1 MSEDYSG
8 LDLEAFMLDDDDD
21 DDDDSINLFRD
32 FSPSPNDMDILSN
45 SHPND
50 DHLLV
55 LKSEFGHSQFKPIQ
69 WTVISTVLDN
79 YNQNSSMVKDQ
90 CIVMATGFGKSL
102 CYQFIPV
109 YKNSL
114 ALVISPLISLM
125 QDQVRL
131 MEMRGIPAVFLG
143 SGQENSSLALNR
155 LYKNE
160 CRLLYISPE
169 YCMNSGSEFITGL
182 HKQIPICLVAI
193 DEAHCVSSWG
203 HDFRPEYGKLSQL
216 RKWLPE
222 VPFLALTATASEL
235 VRKDIVSR
243 LSLKN
248 AKIRTSTLNRPN
260 LYFEIHQKS
269 KEIET
274 DMKTLLHNES
284 PSSFR
289 GKYSFRG
296 SCIVYCISR
305 NATEEVSGLLNNL
318 GVKCEYYHA
327 GLTPKRRGE
336 IHAQFVRDEIEC
348 IVATVAFGMGIDK
361 PDVRLIIHYG
371 APKEMESYMQEVGR
385 AGRDGIQSKCVVFY
399 SAKDFFILQRIVLTG
414 LDWNESLKEH
424 RSKMM
429 QKMEKFLRSHQC
441 RRQQLLNHFDEVYDP
456 NIDDAS
462 IRCCDV
468 CTADLEE
475 KKKGLYKLNIDKTSD
490 FTEEA
495 KLMLDSVQCRNGKAG
510 VGQHAHMLTASSQTP
525 DWLKS
530 NRLYGLGKKRSYKW
544 WMTFGKLLQYEG
556 FLDVKPVSHGFGNT
570 ISITNRSKEF
580 LTNVNNNTPDFV
592 KLIPTPEMNKA
603 TSHPT
608 FQSTTSRPVPTKV
621 PSYKAVQNNTNAIY
635 QGSLLLPRVSSEVS
649 YELVRVGGLP
659 SQDDLAPE
667 QEDMQENLYL
677 KLISI
682 RGNLAIKFDC
692 APYMICGNKLASN
705 LATLRPSNLENLKK
719 IDGVSDVFCK
729 KYGDEFLQEIKN
741 FCREN
746 PDLTI
751 DYYARPQVSNER
763 SPLKKRTVANPTLY
777 GIDLTVY
784 ERYSKDMLSIE
795 EICKHYSLTSAIVY
809 ASLTQALDAGYLV
822 DYKKLG
828 LDGGIEKLVL
838 DVVRAPPINSDLS
851 KIVQIKGLLKHLPE
865 WMIDMSLTLIRITFG
880 INQSPPI
887 QCTPQQDLN
896 TSQTSQIK
904 LPDMKRSD
912 SSISLT
918 TNNSPIP
925 QNKLPTMKRSSSN
938 ISMDNPPPIPKF
950 TSQNSICTISEG
962 VNVIPSRPKKRKL
975 PAWL

>member
-1 MSEDYSG
+1 MCEDYSC
-8 LDLEAFMLDDDDD
+8 LDLESFMLDDDDD
-21 DDDDSINLFRD
+21 DSINFLKY
-32 FSPSPNDMDILSN
+32 FSSSQDDAVVSNN

-50 DHLLV
+50 DHLRV

-69 WTVISTVLDN
+69 WTVISTVLDC
-79 YNQNSSMVKDQ
+79 YNQDSLKLKDQ

-109 YKNSL
+109 YKKSL

-143 SGQENSSLALNR
+143 SGQENSSLALTR
-155 LYKNE
+155 LYQNE
-160 CRLLYISPE
+160 YRLLYITPE
-169 YCMNSGSEFITGL
+169 FCINSGPDFITGL

-216 RKWLPE
+216 REWLPK

-235 VRKDIVSR
+235 VRRDIVSQ
-243 LSLKN
+243 LSLQN
-248 AKIRTSTLNRPN
+248 AEIRTSTLNRPN

-296 SCIVYCISR
+296 SCIIYCISR

-318 GVKCEYYHA
+318 GVKCDYYHA

-361 PDVRLIIHYG
+361 PDIRLVIHYG

-385 AGRDGIQSKCVVFY
+385 AGRDGLQSKCVVFY
-399 SAKDFFILQRIVLTG
+399 SAKDFFILQRIVLAG

-441 RRQQLLNHFDEVYDP
+441 RRQQLLSHFDEVYDP

-462 IRCCDV
+462 IRCCDI
-468 CTADLEE
+468 CTADSEE
-475 KKKGLYKLNIDKTSD
+475 KKEGFHKLNIDKTSD

-495 KLMLDSVQCRNGKAG
+495 KLMLDSVRSRDGKTG
-510 VGQHAHMLTASSQTP
+510 VGIHARMLTASSQTP
-525 DWLKS
+525 EWLKS

-544 WMTFGKLLQYEG
+544 WMAFGKLLQYEG
-556 FLDVKPVSHGFGNT
+556 YLDVKPISHGYGNT
-570 ISITNRSKEF
+570 IALTKRSKEF
-580 LTNVNNNTPDFV
+580 LTNVDNNNQDFV

-603 TSHPT
+603 TSNPT
-608 FQSTTSRPVPTKV
+608 FQSTTKPVPTKV
-621 PSYKAVQNNTNAIY
+621 PSYKVVQNNTNAIY
-635 QGSLLLPRVSSEVS
+635 QGSLLLPRVSSEAS

-659 SQDDLAPE
+659 SLDELTPE

-677 KLISI
+677 RLISI
-682 RGNLAIKFDC
+682 RSNLAAKFDC
-692 APYMICGNKLASN
+692 APYMICGNKLATN
-705 LATLRPSNLENLKK
+705 LATLRPSNFENLNK

-729 KYGDEFLQEIKN
+729 KYGDDFLQEIEK

-746 PDLTI
+746 PGLNT
-751 DYYARPQVSNER
+751 DYYASPQISNER
-763 SPLKKRTVANPTLY
+763 SPLKKRIIANPSLQ
-777 GIDLTVY
+777 GMDLTVY
-784 ERYSKDMLSIE
+784 ERYSKDMLSVE
-795 EICKHYSLTSAIVY
+795 EICKHYSLPSTIVY

-828 LDGGIEKLVL
+828 LDEGIEKLVL
-838 DVVRAPPINSDLS
+838 DVVRAHPINSDLS
-851 KIVQIKGLLKHLPE
+851 KTVQIKGLLKHLPE
-865 WMIDMSLTLIRITFG
+865 WMIDMSLTLIRMTFG
-880 INQSPPI
+880 IDVDPHV

-896 TSQTSQIK
+896 TSQTSQNKVPSMKRSNNNISMTSNDPYSPQSK
-904 LPDMKRSD
+904 LPD
-912 SSISLT
+912 
-918 TNNSPIP
+918 
-925 QNKLPTMKRSSSN
+925 MKRSSSN
-938 ISMDNPPPIPKF
+938 ISMDKPPSIQKL
-950 TSQNSICTISEG
+950 TSQNSLYTINKG
-962 VNVIPSRPKKRKL
+962 VDVIPTRPKKRKL